1 MVAAKSAR
9 FRYRDGGLG
18 PVGGDGMRS
27 NRSSIALQAAEKQA
41 ILALGFIAEEPKRLA
56 SFLTATGLQADSIRQ
71 AAQQPGFLGGVL
83 EHILGDERLL
93 IAFAQS
99 AGIDPAEVARAA
111 AALGGRWES
120 DLP

>member
-1 MVAAKSAR
+1 
-9 FRYRDGGLG
+9 
-18 PVGGDGMRS
+18 MRS
-27 NRSSIALQAAEKQA
+27 NRFALQAAEKQA

-56 SFLTATGLQADSIRQ
+56 SFLTATGLRADTIRQ
-71 AAQQPGFLGGVL
+71 AARQPGFLGGVL
-83 EHILGDERLL
+83 EHILGDESLL

-111 AALGGRWES
+111 AALGGRWER